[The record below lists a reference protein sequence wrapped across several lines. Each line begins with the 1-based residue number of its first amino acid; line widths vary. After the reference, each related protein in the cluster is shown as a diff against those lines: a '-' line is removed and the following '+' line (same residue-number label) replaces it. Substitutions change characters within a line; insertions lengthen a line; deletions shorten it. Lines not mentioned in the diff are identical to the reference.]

1 MTIAGLFTTLF
12 ILLFM
17 RKKATFHKNGY
28 SFIIEI
34 GGNWGGVNL
43 GAISLCGSYSKT
55 NPYWYEHTR
64 KHEFGHSIQNII
76 FGPFQLFLVAIPSVI
91 RYWYKIIMQKKGKIF
106 DNNWYDSCWIEGT
119 ATRWGTKAIEKI
131 ESKKAN

>member
-34 GGNWGGVNL
+34 GGN
-43 GAISLCGSYSKT
+43 
-55 NPYWYEHTR
+55 
-64 KHEFGHSIQNII
+64 
-76 FGPFQLFLVAIPSVI
+76 
-91 RYWYKIIMQKKGKIF
+91 
-106 DNNWYDSCWIEGT
+106 
-119 ATRWGTKAIEKI
+119 
-131 ESKKAN
+131 